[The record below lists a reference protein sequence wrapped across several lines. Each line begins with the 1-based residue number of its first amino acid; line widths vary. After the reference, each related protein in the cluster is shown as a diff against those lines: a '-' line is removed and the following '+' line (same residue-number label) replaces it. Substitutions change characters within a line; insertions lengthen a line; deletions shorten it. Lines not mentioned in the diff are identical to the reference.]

1 MTRAASLL
9 LFFSAAGAACAAPA
23 ADTADATS
31 NAFTAS
37 FSNPDWQPIVSCDG
51 DAMKIEVNAKERR
64 ELRVVVH
71 DLAIAKHVSQYSY
84 DSTYKGN
91 RCGADPSIAADPCIT
106 ESGDLALPGT
116 TDAGVFSSSAF
127 SWMRGSAQFFNGER
141 IVDFTAWRDGS
152 GIRLERMSDSK
163 QHWDCDY
170 TGSGWCNAPTS
181 DPAPKEVYADW
192 RFRSCVD
199 L

>member
-1 MTRAASLL
+1 MNRIASLL
-9 LFFSAAGAACAAPA
+9 FLSACAAACAAPTSDA
-23 ADTADATS
+23 SEATS
-31 NAFTAS
+31 SAFTPW
-37 FSNPDWQPIVSCDG
+37 FSNPAFQPIVSCDG
-51 DAMKIEVNAKERR
+51 GAMTIEVNANERR

-71 DLAIAKHVSQYSY
+71 DLAIARHVSQESY

-91 RCGADPSIAADPCIT
+91 HCGADATMAANPCVNQ
-106 ESGDLALPGT
+106 SGDLALPGA
-116 TDAGVFSSSAF
+116 TDAGVFSSAAF

-141 IVDFTAWRDGS
+141 IVEFTAWRDGS

-170 TGSGWCNAPTS
+170 SGSGWCNPPTS

-192 RFRSCVD
+192 IFRSCTN